1 MVADAVPAKAS
12 SSAVKKKQRNLKKKR
27 MAKKKKQQKNKTEP
41 AVDLRIYSRQRNF
54 KEDVREY
61 IDAWANREVDPS
73 GWKFNK
79 VLQTWMLAHVLDEA
93 VIDKDLFKDL
103 CPYIASVTGGA
114 RDRLVASLNEAIQKA
129 MDNAGGALVDQ
140 TEEQV
145 AAREA
150 IEATAKRARKLLKLF
165 A

>member
-1 MVADAVPAKAS
+1 MVADDIPAK

-27 MAKKKKQQKNKTEP
+27 MAKKKKQQKNKPEA

-61 IDAWANREVDPS
+61 IDAWSNREIDPS

-114 RDRLVASLNEAIQKA
+114 RDRLQTSLNEAIQKA
-129 MDNAGGALVDQ
+129 LESAGGALIDQ

-145 AAREA
+145 AAGEA
-150 IEATAKRARKLLKLF
+150 IEAAAKRARKLLKLF
-165 A
+165 P